1 MSPILK
7 EMTQVLSVILLSY
20 VLVGVMS
27 VTMILVYNAI
37 WKNAI

>member
-7 EMTQVLSVILLSY
+7 EMTRILSVILLSY
-20 VLVGVMS
+20 VLVGVMA